1 MARSLVGRK
10 SKGTNQSQPN
20 IGSGKIHKILHHP
33 LFPTSC
39 NLLIVADIDGTTIT
53 GRNSKTIKPTSGSM
67 YPSGKKVTRGRSLR
81 STVTSKNNSSKIHTH
96 RYAMRKNRKKNQN
109 SPLFDL
115 PEKLNVFLKP
125 TTVEY
130 AKH

>member
-1 MARSLVGRK
+1 MDYSHSTALAGSLVGRK
-10 SKGTNQSQPN
+10 SKGTNQNQPN

-67 YPSGKKVTRGRSLR
+67 
-81 STVTSKNNSSKIHTH
+81 
-96 RYAMRKNRKKNQN
+96 
-109 SPLFDL
+109 
-115 PEKLNVFLKP
+115 
-125 TTVEY
+125 
-130 AKH
+130 